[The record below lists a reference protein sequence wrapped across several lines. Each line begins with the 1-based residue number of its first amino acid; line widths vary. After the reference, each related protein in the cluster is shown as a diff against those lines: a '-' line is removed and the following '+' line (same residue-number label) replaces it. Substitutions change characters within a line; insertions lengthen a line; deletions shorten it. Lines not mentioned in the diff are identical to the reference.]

1 MMKLISNRLTYAS
14 SYGRR
19 NALYFVINVGKICQE
34 WRLEEASKII
44 VQEAEGE
51 KKASLLQVHELQS
64 QCLVLLQKYPANC

>member
-1 MMKLISNRLTYAS
+1 MLPLMGEEIHSILS
-14 SYGRR
+14 STLGR
-19 NALYFVINVGKICQE
+19 FVKNGVF
-34 WRLEEASKII
+34 EEASKII